1 MHFVGI
7 RVLLNRLKVIPYF
20 LRDKTV
26 PKRKKA
32 LVVFGIIYVLLPIN
46 WIPPLFFSD
55 EILLWVFII
64 WHLKDDLD
72 IYWKGDKSE
81 DLSKKFRDKNIVE
94 GVEFTVVDDK
104 KRDDKKRDDEKRDN
118 KSDK

>member
-1 MHFVGI
+1 MQFLGLRI
-7 RVLLNRLKVIPYF
+7 LLNRIKVIPYF

-32 LVVFGIIYVLLPIN
+32 LVIFGIVYVLLPIN

-55 EILLWVFII
+55 EIILWIFII

-72 IYWKGDKSE
+72 IYWKGDKNE
-81 DLSKKFRDKNIVE
+81 DLSKKFRDKNIVD
-94 GVEFTVVDDK
+94 GVEFTVVDGGK
-104 KRDDKKRDDEKRDN
+104 NDDENDDN
-118 KSDK
+118 